1 MTFFS
6 AEPVASGRPYPVVD
20 VSGATPL
27 ELGQFVGDAVFTID
41 RDGTPAEVRGEGC
54 ANEPGVAFREK
65 DMAHDG
71 KDVRTWQ
78 ISQSGAEFIA
88 ASMSRF

>member
-1 MTFFS
+1 MTFSS
-6 AEPVASGRPYPVVD
+6 AEPVASGRPYPVLD

-27 ELGQFVGDAVFTID
+27 ELEQFVGDAVFTID
-41 RDGTPAEVRGEGC
+41 CDGTRAQVCGLGS
-54 ANEPGVAFREK
+54 ANEPGVAFQEK

-71 KDVRTWQ
+71 KDVRIWQ
-78 ISQSGAEFIA
+78 ISQSGTAFIA